1 MAYDV
6 FGVGNALV
14 DIQARIDDS
23 FLESLVINKGIMTL
37 VDDEQQA
44 MVLGKLSG
52 QSLHRCAGGS
62 AANTI
67 VGLAELGGSAAFVGK
82 IADDTIGNFFLED
95 MKELGVD
102 FRVNKA
108 ASGQTGTCAVL
119 ITPDAQRTM
128 LTNLAASITL
138 SEADI
143 DEAMIGQAKYLYV
156 EGYLLTGAT
165 TKQAAYRAME
175 YAKRQGVKVAFS
187 ASDPFLINM
196 LRDEIWDLVKGPVD
210 LFFCN
215 EEEAKS
221 LTGLEDPVACA
232 AAIHKHAENVALTL
246 GPNGS
251 ILMHGGTTIPIEGVT
266 TKAIDTTG
274 AGDMY
279 AGALLYGITSGMT
292 WKQAGHL
299 ASHAAARVVAQLGAR
314 LEHKFTKAQV
324 EEIIAGV

>member
-6 FGVGNALV
+6 YGVGNALV
-14 DIQARIDDS
+14 DIQVRVDDA
-23 FLESLVINKGIMTL
+23 FIESLTLKKGIMTL

-44 MVLGKLSG
+44 VVLARLQG
-52 QSLHRCAGGS
+52 QPVNRCAGGS

-67 VGLAELGGSAAFVGK
+67 VGLAELGGTAAFVGK
-82 IADDTIGNFFLED
+82 TAADPIGEFFLAD
-95 MKELGVD
+95 MRNLGID
-102 FRVNKA
+102 IRVQPA
-108 ASGQTGTCAVL
+108 AQGQSGTCVVL

-128 LTNLAASITL
+128 LTNLAVSTNL
-138 SEADI
+138 GEADI
-143 DEAMIGQAKYLYV
+143 DDALIAGAKYIYV
-156 EGYLLTGAT
+156 EGYLLTGET
-165 TKQAAYRAME
+165 TKRAAYRAME
-175 YAKRQGVKVAFS
+175 SAKRQGVKVAFT
-187 ASDPFLINM
+187 ASDPFLINL
-196 LRDEIWDLVKGPVD
+196 LRDEIWSLIQGPVD

-221 LTGLEDPVACA
+221 LTGLTDPIACA

-246 GPNGS
+246 GSNGS
-251 ILMHGGTTIPIEGVT
+251 IIMHGGETIPIEGVA

-279 AGALLYGITSGMT
+279 AGAMLYGVTSGMT

-314 LEHKFTKAQV
+314 LENKFNSAEVQSIV
-324 EEIIAGV
+324 AGV